1 MEKSSGILVYRFKKG
16 ELQVLLGKCGGP
28 AWAKINKG
36 AWNIPKGHIE
46 NDENILETAK
56 REFYEE
62 TNLIL
67 PEDEIKDIDYLYL
80 GESTTKSRK
89 HVFIYAI
96 QYDFT
101 APYQEDNVIIHS
113 NLCETE
119 WPKKSGNIIQIPEL
133 SEARYFNIDKAKEY
147 IFSYQKIFLDRL
159 IEQLVMENDK

>member
-1 MEKSSGILVYRFKKG
+1 MEKSSGILVYRFKQG

-28 AWAKINKG
+28 AWAKLNKG

-46 NDENILETAK
+46 DDENKLETAK

-80 GESTTKSRK
+80 GESITKSRK
-89 HVFIYAI
+89 HVYIYAI

-101 APYQEDNVIIHS
+101 APYQEDSVIIHS

-119 WPKKSGNIIQIPEL
+119 WPRKSGNIILVPEL
-133 SEARYFNIDKAKEY
+133 SEAKYFNINKAKEY
-147 IFSYQKIFLDRL
+147 IFSYQRIFLDRL
-159 IEQLVMENDK
+159 IEQLVMENKS